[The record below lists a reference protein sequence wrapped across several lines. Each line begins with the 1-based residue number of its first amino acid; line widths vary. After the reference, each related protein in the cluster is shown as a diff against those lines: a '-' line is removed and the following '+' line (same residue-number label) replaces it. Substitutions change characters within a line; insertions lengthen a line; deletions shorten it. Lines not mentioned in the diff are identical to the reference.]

1 MQGNCISFTCCLKQ
15 GCFVC
20 TYNADLI
27 GDFIGACCFN
37 KALKSSEWA
46 LVLQASSLCVINL
59 YCCSSA
65 TEPRSLLSN

>member
-20 TYNADLI
+20 IYNADLI
-27 GDFIGACCFN
+27 GGCYSS